1 MCEHDG
7 RFALTDKG
15 AALRSDAPGAGAGRH
30 PHVQVAAGYRPR
42 PAGRTPTLTELA
54 DYQNG
59 HVHGQVAK
67 AVAEDLAGGGI
78 DC

>member
-1 MCEHDG
+1 MAG
-7 RFALTDKG
+7 SPSPTRVR
-15 AALRSDAPGAGAGRH
+15 AAVGCPGAGAGRH
-30 PHVQVAAGYRPR
+30 PHVQFAAATGL
-42 PAGRTPTLTELA
+42 AGRTPTLTELA
-54 DYQNG
+54 DYQYG

>member
-1 MCEHDG
+1 M
-7 RFALTDKG
+7 
-15 AALRSDAPGAGAGRH
+15 
-30 PHVQVAAGYRPR
+30 QVAAGYRPR

-59 HVHGQVAK
+59 HVDGQVAK

>member
-1 MCEHDG
+1 MCERDG
-7 RFALTDKG
+7 RFALTRDKG
-15 AALRSDAPGAGAGRH
+15 AALRSDAPVPARAGILMCSS
-30 PHVQVAAGYRPR
+30 PR
-42 PAGRTPTLTELA
+42 ATGLAGRTPTVTELA
-54 DYQNG
+54 DYQYG